1 MTEHFIVNSVR
12 TLYTCLWK
20 WSCLH
25 LSGLLWRATEE
36 AWWQVCTDTSQFGC
50 SAKNF
55 EVSHQSLIIFLDD
68 TIGPS
73 RGNISEIYI
82 GISTQYISGFAIGC
96 SGNWTTEN
104 SCQWG
109 NMPGPRETGVLN
121 TVWTNNPEGVVCGD
135 RMMWFSKWHRHT
147 QKKELRVLPTGVE
160 ATTFTL
166 ARQMLYHWDIG
177 NSWYARSLNSPNNIQ
192 EICHH
197 GSSLTA

>member
-1 MTEHFIVNSVR
+1 MFVKMVLFTSFRFTLKSNWRSMMASVHWYKPIWMLSQKFWSEPPKSNHFLRWYNR
-12 TLYTCLWK
+12 PFTKKHFRDL
-20 WSCLH
+20 
-25 LSGLLWRATEE
+25 
-36 AWWQVCTDTSQFGC
+36 CT
-50 SAKNF
+50 
-55 EVSHQSLIIFLDD
+55 V
-68 TIGPS
+68 
-73 RGNISEIYI
+73 
-82 GISTQYISGFAIGC
+82 GISTQNISGFAIGC
-96 SGNWTTEN
+96 SSNWATEN

-109 NMPGPRETGVLN
+109 NMPGPRGTGALN
-121 TVWTNNPEGVVCGD
+121 TVWTNNSESVVCGD